1 MQQENS
7 GKFIEIT
14 KIKVKDEKVLVEYKE
29 DEQNKKVKIM
39 YKTFEN
45 HCFKE
50 GTMRLSEFLF
60 ILKSDY
66 QNEIRKYIINLMV
79 KKPYS
84 KKDVIDKCN
93 NKFCEY
99 PKDLIIDVIEDL
111 EDEKIIDD
119 KEYVLTYLE
128 YFNNAYYGKYYIM
141 NYFKGKNIK
150 PSILDKL
157 EFSNEDEE
165 TKAKKYFELIKNK
178 YVSSNF
184 IKQKKKIYE
193 AMLRRGFDN
202 EIINSTLS
210 SLNIDKD
217 KEKKLLLKD
226 YKKAKEKYQKL
237 EDFERKDKIIS
248 SLVNKGYRY
257 GEIIDLIHKEIEGED
272 LEND

>member
-1 MQQENS
+1 MQQENT
-7 GKFIEIT
+7 GKFIEII
-14 KIKVKDEKVLVEYKE
+14 KIKVKDDKVIVEYKE
-29 DEQNKKVKIM
+29 EEQNKKVKIM

-45 HCFKE
+45 HNFKE
-50 GTMRLSEFLF
+50 GTMKLSEFLF

-84 KKDVIDKCN
+84 KKDVIEKCN

-99 PKDLIIDVIEDL
+99 PKDLINDVIEEL

-128 YFNNAYYGKYYIM
+128 YFNSSFYGKYYIM
-141 NYFKGKNIK
+141 NYFKGKNIDSK
-150 PSILDKL
+150 ILDKL
-157 EFSNEDEE
+157 TFEYNDEKE
-165 TKAKKYFELIKNK
+165 KAKKYFDLIKNK

-202 EIINSTLS
+202 EIINSVLS
-210 SLNIDKD
+210 SLNVDKE

-226 YKKAKEKYQKL
+226 YKKAKEKFQKL
-237 EDFERKDKIIS
+237 EEFERKDKIIS

-257 GEIIDLIHKEIEGED
+257 GEIIDLIHNENKEEETQ
-272 LEND
+272 ND